1 LLAAATALLSGE
13 ALADDND
20 NDNDDDDDDDEEEE
34 EEEEAEGENED
45 ELLAAASALLIE
57 TATVHE
63 EEGEGE
69 AVEEEEEEEED
80 GKDEIETKAPT
91 AASAVALAAS
101 RFSASAAAPPPPAAP
116 ASAAPAA
123 AAPSAAAV
131 DAEGEGTLT
140 KPKLAD
146 ETGEGTLTKPKLE
159 RPKEA
164 TADPWLVRE
173 YVRQLITPEVNEASA
188 KLLSELQRLQERA
201 HLKDPVK
208 AAMRKRYVCGLREVI
223 RSLKT
228 NKARALLVAHNI
240 EKIESEEGLDQL
252 IAELVQLCDMKLEW
266 VYDEQTKRSSQQ
278 LVERDGHVPIVFCF
292 TRRTLARCL
301 KRSAKASCVAVLSH
315 DGASDLFHA
324 CMREADAARKRYE
337 ALTNA
342 PDARLIASDGL
353 CWPPSSGTRRS
364 PTRIRRTASASDA
377 SSTSRSG
384 ARPNRSRTTSSCYT
398 RSRASGWTKR
408 MAGEGCDN
416 LR

>member
-1 LLAAATALLSGE
+1 
-13 ALADDND
+13 
-20 NDNDDDDDDDEEEE
+20 
-34 EEEEAEGENED
+34 
-45 ELLAAASALLIE
+45 
-57 TATVHE
+57 
-63 EEGEGE
+63 
-69 AVEEEEEEEED
+69 
-80 GKDEIETKAPT
+80 
-91 AASAVALAAS
+91 
-101 RFSASAAAPPPPAAP
+101 
-116 ASAAPAA
+116 
-123 AAPSAAAV
+123 V

-384 ARPNRSRTTSSCYT
+384 VRPNRSRTTSSCST

-416 LR
+416 RR